1 MHITPYERDLKKSS
15 DGVSQGWMESKE
27 SLPGVPSRTH
37 RCRAIPPSRGCHLG
51 LGNRTPQAAR
61 LERGTSISHSSGG
74 WRSQIEAP
82 AGPAPGDDSSW
93 LETAACSLRPHRAE
107 IVMPSSSNQDSNPIV
122 GPLSGPHGTLS
133 PSQGTHFLAPCHWGQ
148 GFSERTLRG
157 HRHSARDSRCRK
169 ESGF

>member
-107 IVMPSSSNQDSNPIV
+107 IVMPSSSNQDSNPIA
-122 GPLSGPHGTLS
+122 GP
-133 PSQGTHFLAPCHWGQ
+133 
-148 GFSERTLRG
+148 TLRASWNPKPLPG
-157 HRHSARDSRCRK
+157 DPLPGTMPLG
-169 ESGF
+169 SGFQRENFERSQTFSP